1 MNKVKILEAGLPL
14 FTLNAVLFPQARM
27 PLQIFEP
34 RYREMISR
42 CLEQDLAFGVVLIR
56 EGEEVGAPAT
66 PHEIG
71 TIAQIVD
78 VARLDDGRM
87 NIIVS
92 GITRFK
98 LLEHTTELA
107 YLTGRIRLLP
117 DENVD
122 LSKTARA
129 SARTSRLF
137 KDYVTALRTVA
148 ESEEADDK
156 ESIRLP
162 KDPVVLS
169 YTIASS
175 LPVNLADKQ
184 QLLEAPTALARLE
197 REARYLQRELQL
209 LRLVTEKSDQ
219 VRDQGSF
226 SLN

>member
-1 MNKVKILEAGLPL
+1 MTVKILEAGLPL
-14 FTLNAVLFPQARM
+14 FTLNAVLFPQARL

-42 CLEQDLAFGVVLIR
+42 CLEEDLAFGVVLIR

-66 PHEIG
+66 PHTIG
-71 TIAQIVD
+71 TIAKIVD

-98 LLEHTTELA
+98 LLEHTTEHA

-122 LSKTARA
+122 LNKTQRVA
-129 SARTSRLF
+129 ARTSRLF
-137 KDYVTALRTVA
+137 KEYIKALRTVA
-148 ESEEADDK
+148 ESDEDDDK
-156 ESIRLP
+156 ESIKLP
-162 KDPVVLS
+162 RDPVVLS
-169 YTIASS
+169 YSIASS
-175 LPVNLADKQ
+175 LPVSLSDKQ
-184 QLLEAPTALARLE
+184 QLLEAPTAVSRLD
-197 REARYLQRELQL
+197 RESRFLDRELQM
-209 LRLVTEKSDQ
+209 LRLVTEKSER